1 MTQELDSVLQAITA
15 NQVGTIHFHINFM
28 KLKVNYT
35 TKWSGGGV
43 GKIIH
48 EESYCL
54 KHIFFA
60 GE

>member
-1 MTQELDSVLQAITA
+1 MLQAITA

-54 KHIFFA
+54 KHICFA